1 MYQNI
6 ILLYVNVSWDE
17 LVGIFIVGVEREVNG
32 RPGGGRGELAG
43 EGLSSSCN
51 LGQGVVVVTTLMV
64 RHHQDHL
71 YC

>member
-43 EGLSSSCN
+43 GLSSSCN